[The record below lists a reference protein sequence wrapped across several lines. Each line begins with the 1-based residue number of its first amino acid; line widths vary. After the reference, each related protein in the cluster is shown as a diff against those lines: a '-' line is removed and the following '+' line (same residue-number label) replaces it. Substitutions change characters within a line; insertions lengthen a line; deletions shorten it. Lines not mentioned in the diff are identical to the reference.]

1 MEPIEARPTGIAYC
15 FRVGDPLA
23 LHILPG
29 LAYAAWNPCFPE
41 VPRSEICLGYSELKE
56 EFDANEETKR
66 RGVPIVYTNP
76 VDRGVTIVTLVGH
89 FCVHREL
96 FGEHVVGAPAES
108 PGQVITG

>member
-1 MEPIEARPTGIAYC
+1 MRRGTPVFQR
-15 FRVGDPLA
+15 F
-23 LHILPG
+23 HG
-29 LAYAAWNPCFPE
+29 LTSASY
-41 VPRSEICLGYSELKE
+41 IQKLKE

-66 RGVPIVYTNP
+66 RSVPIIYTNP